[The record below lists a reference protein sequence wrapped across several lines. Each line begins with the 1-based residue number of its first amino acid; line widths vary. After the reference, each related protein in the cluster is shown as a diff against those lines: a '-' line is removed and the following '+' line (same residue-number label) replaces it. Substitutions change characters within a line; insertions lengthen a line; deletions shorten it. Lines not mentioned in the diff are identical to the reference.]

1 MLFVPDGEDAGMN
14 SEAVAMTEKLRA
26 ILLGGSSQEDGTVE
40 RGAAE
45 VEADE
50 REVAAQSDGEKKCRE
65 LIEAHQVVGNTVRT
79 RLDRDLQE

>member
-26 ILLGGSSQEDGTVE
+26 ILLGGSSEG
-40 RGAAE
+40 GSI

-50 REVAAQSDGEKKCRE
+50 KEQREAEEKEVAAQSEGERKCRE
-65 LIEAHQVVGNTVRT
+65 LIDAHQVVRHPERT
-79 RLDRDLQE
+79 